1 MDDFVRFAER
11 ACLMQPVIPAA
22 TTRLVRRAA
31 AARHLPGTWLL
42 HTYLPLR
49 LRLLDPDR
57 FLTTALPFVRW
68 IFSRAYLAALAV
80 VIACALF
87 LVSQQWELFRHSLVD
102 LFTLGGML
110 TVRLALCV
118 GKAVHE
124 HGHGLAARLPG
135 AGDGSRLVLAP
146 VLWIGI
152 AGAWKLV
159 RRRDRLLIDASG
171 MLAEISLASPAA
183 LLWCVLGDGPLRNA
197 CFTLSRSTWLLTLAV
212 NLSPLIRFDGY
223 YILSD
228 SLGFPNLLDRGPC
241 RRDRPAPHP
250 ARRRCPLLSGRRQ
263 PGDPGNGEPRCR
275 GVGPYQRRAGVFL
288 DQPGTGC
295 RTRGPV
301 PEGAI
306 YPARLLLVA
315 GGGRRAGAA
324 PGSRCRGH
332 QR

>member
-1 MDDFVRFAER
+1 
-11 ACLMQPVIPAA
+11 
-22 TTRLVRRAA
+22 
-31 AARHLPGTWLL
+31 
-42 HTYLPLR
+42 
-49 LRLLDPDR
+49 
-57 FLTTALPFVRW
+57 
-68 IFSRAYLAALAV
+68 
-80 VIACALF
+80 
-87 LVSQQWELFRHSLVD
+87 
-102 LFTLGGML
+102 ML

-250 ARRRCPLLSGRRQ
+250 ARRSCPLLSGRRQ

-275 GVGPYQRRAGVFL
+275 GVGPYQRRAGIFL

-306 YPARLLLVA
+306 YPPRACCWWRAA
-315 GGGRRAGAA
+315 GGGRALRRVRGAVVIRGERASLVAHIYRQVVGVGIRETGLQAARSLTGTSREPAASRGSQGPDQALRQRRAGIRRSID
-324 PGSRCRGH
+324 SRCLPPYGPCCPYKTYDSDEAG
-332 QR
+332 